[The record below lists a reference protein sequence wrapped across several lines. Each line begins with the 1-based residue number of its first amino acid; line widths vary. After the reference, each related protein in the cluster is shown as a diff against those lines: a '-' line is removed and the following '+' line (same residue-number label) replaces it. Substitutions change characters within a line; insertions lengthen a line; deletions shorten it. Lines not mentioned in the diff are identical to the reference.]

1 LGYCLN
7 PVLNNFTPCA
17 EQFWYFCSTFQV
29 QQKVKKK
36 WGAMRTI
43 VHFGSR
49 PNLLEESKND
59 LEPRKSNLA
68 WGGFGR
74 TLSFPMGRSWK
85 GAQIQNSVTVVKGD
99 QESKNDLEPRKSKL
113 AWGGL
118 GKMLKF
124 RSSFTMGRPLQNVE
138 TFGSSLDRSKSAPTD
153 PSFSAGV
160 TSVHSNSITGAVV
173 KEDINP

>member
-1 LGYCLN
+1 L
-7 PVLNNFTPCA
+7 V
-17 EQFWYFCSTFQV
+17 FCFSTFQV

-43 VHFGSR
+43 VNFGS
-49 PNLLEESKND
+49 PFTMGK
-59 LEPRKSNLA
+59 PRQSV
-68 WGGFGR
+68 
-74 TLSFPMGRSWK
+74 
-85 GAQIQNSVTVVKGD
+85 QIQNSSTGAVLTED
-99 QESKNDLEPRKSKL
+99 EESKNDLEPRKSKL

-138 TFGSSLDRSKSAPTD
+138 TFSVSLDSSASAPTG

-160 TSVHSNSITGAVV
+160 TSVHS
-173 KEDINP
+173 K